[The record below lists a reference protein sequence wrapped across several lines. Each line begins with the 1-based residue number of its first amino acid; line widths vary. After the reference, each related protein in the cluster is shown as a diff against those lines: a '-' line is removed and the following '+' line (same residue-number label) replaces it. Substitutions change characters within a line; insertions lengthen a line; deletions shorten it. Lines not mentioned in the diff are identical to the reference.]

1 MALPSLYSI
10 STGKS
15 IQTAFGGLNESY
27 ACAEAEFTE
36 MKNFSSRGYPALQTR
51 TPRRTM
57 RAMGRCNGM
66 YHLNGLLLCEG
77 TTLRYTED
85 SEDDVAT
92 AAAGGEIVLE
102 NAVTDSEKIMI
113 GMGTKILIW
122 PDAKSFDTATGKLEA
137 LSAAWSQT
145 GTVTIAP
152 CDAGGKTYT
161 VSSVGTTEP
170 SGPAD
175 GTLFLKQN
183 SSSSKWAY
191 VNVLEQYDAKSGK
204 WAEILLNSVKMTLPG
219 LAAAGF
225 KKGDTITVEQ
235 VPGLVEEYLAEG
247 VNGEVTIEQMDG
259 DSIVLTGSPKTES
272 AAWSQTGTV
281 TIAPCDAGGKT
292 YTVSSVGTTEPSGP
306 ADGTLFLKQNSS
318 SSKWAYVNVLEQY
331 DAKSGKWAEIL
342 LNSVK
347 MTLPGLAAAGFK
359 KGDTITV
366 EQVPG
371 LVEEYLAEGVNGEV
385 TIEQMDGDSIVL
397 TGSPKTESARYYGS
411 FTVTAG
417 GTTWKSMNGS
427 ESATVGGTTI
437 TARRRVPRLE
447 YVTEN
452 ANRVWGCNSE
462 ENVIYSCKLGDPTNW
477 YSYRGI
483 ASDSYAVNVG
493 SDGPF
498 TGAATC
504 MGYVLFFKENCLHK
518 LYGSRPADYQLVSV
532 QCRGVAKQASKSMC
546 VLAEVLYYLSPDGV
560 MAWDGSLPVKIS
572 GGLDNTWLMN
582 VRGAVGGVLD
592 TRYYLHLRVPGRNE
606 TRLLVYDTERRLWH
620 EEDTAAEENA
630 SGWAMCSTGR
640 QLYQWDGVN
649 LWATEPERE
658 ADRDTDTAKA
668 NLEQKV
674 SFEAVSGDIGLN
686 IPADKYINRVF
697 LRVDAL
703 TYSVVELQASYEGG
717 AWETLGQAAVL
728 NKYTRVN
735 LPFVPERHDTMRLRI
750 KGTGQ
755 IAVRSIAFSMAESRG
770 NRVAGGEPKR

>member
-57 RAMGRCNGM
+57 RAMGRCNGI

-259 DSIVLTGSPKTES
+259 DSIVLTGNPKTES
-272 AAWSQTGTV
+272 T
-281 TIAPCDAGGKT
+281 
-292 YTVSSVGTTEPSGP
+292 
-306 ADGTLFLKQNSS
+306 
-318 SSKWAYVNVLEQY
+318 
-331 DAKSGKWAEIL
+331 
-342 LNSVK
+342 
-347 MTLPGLAAAGFK
+347 
-359 KGDTITV
+359 
-366 EQVPG
+366 
-371 LVEEYLAEGVNGEV
+371 
-385 TIEQMDGDSIVL
+385 
-397 TGSPKTESARYYGS
+397 RYYGS

-427 ESATVGGTTI
+427 ESATAGGAAI

-674 SFEAVSGDIGLN
+674 GFEAVSGDIGLN

>member
-57 RAMGRCNGM
+57 RAMGRCNGI

-92 AAAGGEIVLE
+92 VAAGGEIVLE

-259 DSIVLTGSPKTES
+259 DSIVLIGSPR
-272 AAWSQTGTV
+272 
-281 TIAPCDAGGKT
+281 
-292 YTVSSVGTTEPSGP
+292 
-306 ADGTLFLKQNSS
+306 
-318 SSKWAYVNVLEQY
+318 
-331 DAKSGKWAEIL
+331 
-342 LNSVK
+342 
-347 MTLPGLAAAGFK
+347 
-359 KGDTITV
+359 
-366 EQVPG
+366 
-371 LVEEYLAEGVNGEV
+371 
-385 TIEQMDGDSIVL
+385 
-397 TGSPKTESARYYGS
+397 TESARYYGS

-427 ESATVGGTTI
+427 ESATAGGTTI

>member
-272 AAWSQTGTV
+272 A
-281 TIAPCDAGGKT
+281 
-292 YTVSSVGTTEPSGP
+292 
-306 ADGTLFLKQNSS
+306 
-318 SSKWAYVNVLEQY
+318 
-331 DAKSGKWAEIL
+331 
-342 LNSVK
+342 
-347 MTLPGLAAAGFK
+347 
-359 KGDTITV
+359 
-366 EQVPG
+366 
-371 LVEEYLAEGVNGEV
+371 
-385 TIEQMDGDSIVL
+385 
-397 TGSPKTESARYYGS
+397 RYYGS

-427 ESATVGGTTI
+427 ESATAGGTTI

-504 MGYVLFFKENCLHK
+504 MGYALFFKENTLHK
-518 LYGSRPADYQLVSV
+518 LYGSKPSDFQLSSLR
-532 QCRGVAKQASKSMC
+532 CRGVARNAARSLC
-546 VLAEVLYYLSPDGV
+546 VLNETLYYLSSDGV
-560 MAWDGSLPVKIS
+560 MAWDGSIPAKVSAALDAGRLANVKQ
-572 GGLDNTWLMN
+572 
-582 VRGAVGGVLD
+582 AVGGALD
-592 TRYYLHLRVPGRNE
+592 GRYYLHVSRENE
-606 TRLLVYDTERRLWH
+606 VRLLVYDTERGLWH
-620 EEDTAAEENA
+620 EEDVCSFEMASTGGQLYLWDGRALWAADPSREAAGQRSEGTEQGVEFALTTGDLGLDSPEERYLSRLTLRLDAACRSRVTVEVSYDGGPWENA
-630 SGWAMCSTGR
+630 A
-640 QLYQWDGVN
+640 
-649 LWATEPERE
+649 
-658 ADRDTDTAKA
+658 
-668 NLEQKV
+668 
-674 SFEAVSGDIGLN
+674 
-686 IPADKYINRVF
+686 
-697 LRVDAL
+697 AL
-703 TYSVVELQASYEGG
+703 TVEGPRRNCDLHLVPRRCAS
-717 AWETLGQAAVL
+717 L
-728 NKYTRVN
+728 
-735 LPFVPERHDTMRLRI
+735 RLRLW
-750 KGTGQ
+750 GYGQ
-755 IAVRSIAFSMAESRG
+755 ITLRSLAKTFSGAKG
-770 NRVAGGEPKR
+770 NWMELEG

>member
-272 AAWSQTGTV
+272 A
-281 TIAPCDAGGKT
+281 
-292 YTVSSVGTTEPSGP
+292 
-306 ADGTLFLKQNSS
+306 
-318 SSKWAYVNVLEQY
+318 
-331 DAKSGKWAEIL
+331 
-342 LNSVK
+342 
-347 MTLPGLAAAGFK
+347 
-359 KGDTITV
+359 
-366 EQVPG
+366 
-371 LVEEYLAEGVNGEV
+371 
-385 TIEQMDGDSIVL
+385 
-397 TGSPKTESARYYGS
+397 RYYGS

-427 ESATVGGTTI
+427 ESATAGGAAI

-546 VLAEVLYYLSPDGV
+546 VLAEVLYYLSTDGV

-606 TRLLVYDTERRLWH
+606 TRLLVYDTERQLWH

-668 NLEQKV
+668 NLEAKV
-674 SFEAVSGDIGLN
+674 GFEAVSGDIGLN

-735 LPFVPERHDTMRLRI
+735 LPFVPEWNDTMRLRI